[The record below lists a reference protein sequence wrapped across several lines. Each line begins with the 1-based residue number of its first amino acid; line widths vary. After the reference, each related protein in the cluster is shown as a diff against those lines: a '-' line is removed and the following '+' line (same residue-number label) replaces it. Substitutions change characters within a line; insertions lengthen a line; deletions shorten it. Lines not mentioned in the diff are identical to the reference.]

1 MDINKIKEA
10 VETLTKDEAAKEQLK
25 KDPIHTIEQTFGI
38 DLPDEQVNAV
48 VESLKEK
55 IGEGDYLDKIKEK
68 FANSEVIDKI
78 KDEAEDLFEKAE
90 AEGSGIVDK
99 IKDIFK
105 K

>member
-48 VESLKEK
+48 IESLKEK
-55 IGEGDYLDKIKEK
+55 IGEGDYLDKIKVK

-78 KDEAEDLFEKAE
+78 KDEAEDLIEKAE